1 MTTRQLHNRW
11 LRTKRHLQSISQNP
25 RALRDA
31 ARAVHAAAVAAE
43 HAASWGSLCRSPD
56 AAAA

>member
-11 LRTKRHLQSISQNP
+11 LRTKRHLRSISNNP

-31 ARAVHAAAVAAE
+31 ARAVHDAAVAAE
-43 HAASWGSLCRSPD
+43 HTAAWGSLCRSPH
-56 AAAA
+56 AAGA

>member
-1 MTTRQLHNRW
+1 MTTRQLRNRW
-11 LRTKRHLQSISQNP
+11 LRTKRHLRSISQNP

-31 ARAVHAAAVAAE
+31 ARAVHAAAVAEQDVAP
-43 HAASWGSLCRSPD
+43 WGSLCRSTH

>member
-1 MTTRQLHNRW
+1 MTIRQLHHRW
-11 LRTKRHLQSISQNP
+11 LRTKRHLRSISSNP

-43 HAASWGSLCRSPD
+43 HTPSWGSLCRAPH